1 MDWKMRC
8 PSFQRLLLVV
18 LRAASSLIN
27 FLVMFRKIR
36 LDDPGVFMAIV
47 AWSTWTCVMFLPA
60 MHERY
65 FFIVDIMML
74 ILVLVAPKRYIIF
87 FLAEETISFVVTY
100 LFTLFWVEIDLVAWS
115 WANVILY
122 VAFTVAVTINVIKK
136 NRKEVDAATA

>member
-1 MDWKMRC
+1 
-8 PSFQRLLLVV
+8 
-18 LRAASSLIN
+18 
-27 FLVMFRKIR
+27 
-36 LDDPGVFMAIV
+36 
-47 AWSTWTCVMFLPA
+47 MFLPA

-74 ILVLVAPKRYIIF
+74 ILVIVSPKRYIIF
-87 FLAEETISFVVTY
+87 FLADEAVSFVVTY
-100 LFTLFWVEIDLVAWS
+100 LYTLFWVEIDLVAWS